1 MGVKVDAE
9 TFNTAIPAM
18 VIGFFVVG
26 SIVWPL
32 CYWMG
37 KRSGRANTILLGAN
51 PQVKNLLGGAPCC
64 AAIPMPTLTNTN

>member
-9 TFNTAIPAM
+9 TFNIAIPAM

-37 KRSGRANTILLGAN
+37 KRSGRAEYHFARSESSGEKLAGRRTPLCCHTHAN
-51 PQVKNLLGGAPCC
+51 ANEH
-64 AAIPMPTLTNTN
+64 